1 LQEAQLLQFHFHTF
15 SEHTIKSE
23 RGAMELHAV
32 FKDENT
38 GNLAVI
44 GMIYRLG
51 RVQPAGRDLEV
62 LVGRAEGVGGMDA
75 AVKPTWRYSRRP
87 LA

>member
-1 LQEAQLLQFHFHTF
+1 MKPTKAE
-15 SEHTIKSE
+15 
-23 RGAMELHAV
+23 
-32 FKDENT
+32 
-38 GNLAVI
+38 
-44 GMIYRLG
+44 
-51 RVQPAGRDLEV
+51 RVQPAGRGLEV

>member
-1 LQEAQLLQFHFHTF
+1 
-15 SEHTIKSE
+15 
-23 RGAMELHAV
+23 
-32 FKDENT
+32 
-38 GNLAVI
+38 
-44 GMIYRLG
+44 
-51 RVQPAGRDLEV
+51 VQPAGRDLEV

>member
-1 LQEAQLLQFHFHTF
+1 VLQGPVRVLMPAV
-15 SEHTIKSE
+15 
-23 RGAMELHAV
+23 AMISFVGIRASGRSTRLVIHWI
-32 FKDENT
+32 T
-38 GNLAVI
+38 G
-44 GMIYRLG
+44 
-51 RVQPAGRDLEV
+51 VQPAGRGIEV